1 MSTTTHAELLD
12 GKSFEGLFVPKGQT
26 TGDRDTLI
34 FSNGRFRSMACEQYG
49 YGDAPYKAV
58 AEGGAIR
65 FEADTHSPQYG
76 KLEWKGLVR
85 GERLESTVLS
95 IRPGQAPIENEV
107 KATLTK

>member
-1 MSTTTHAELLD
+1 MSTTTQAELLD
-12 GKSFEGLFVPKGQT
+12 GKSFEGLFVQKGKT
-26 TGDRDTLI
+26 TGDRDILT
-34 FSNGRFRSMACEQYG
+34 FSNGRFRSAACEQYG
-49 YGDAPYKAV
+49 YADAPYKAV

-65 FEADTHSPQYG
+65 FEADTYSPQYG

-107 KATLTK
+107 KAILTK